1 MIPVFNDA
9 NRAIQLVRTL
19 SAQRLPPN
27 FDAEIIVVD
36 DGSDD
41 GSPDRI
47 EADVG
52 NDITL
57 LRLPTNSGRAAAR
70 NSGASVAR
78 GEVLL
83 FMDCDCLPA
92 SHDLVAEHLRTWA
105 PGVVATIG
113 PVTGNGNGF
122 WHRYQV
128 AASKR
133 RALQHA
139 AGIYFSGSSQN
150 MMVARTEFEACGGF
164 DRNYFTYGFE
174 DRDLQIRI
182 AKYGRVAWAA
192 EACVRHMDS
201 LALPL
206 VCRKMAEAGGSAA
219 LLFSLHHPKAYRALG
234 YARLDVRQH
243 AWLQLPARSL
253 GRIIEPLAR
262 YSDHIILS
270 RRVPYKLKTWLVKAL
285 IGLSYLVGTSRPL

>member
-1 MIPVFNDA
+1 MIPVFHDA

-19 SAQRLPPN
+19 SEQRLPAG
-27 FDAEIIVVD
+27 FDADIIVVD
-36 DGSDD
+36 DGSNDD
-41 GSPDRI
+41 TSDRI
-47 EADVG
+47 EEAIG
-52 NDITL
+52 NGITL

-78 GEVLL
+78 GEMLL

-92 SHDLVAEHLRTWA
+92 SHDLVAEHLRSWTQ
-105 PGVVATIG
+105 GVVATIG

-122 WHRYQV
+122 WHRYQI
-128 AASKR
+128 AASER
-133 RALQHA
+133 RAQQHA

-150 MMVARTEFEACGGF
+150 MMVARKVFEACGGF
-164 DRNYFTYGFE
+164 DKNYFTYGFE

-219 LLFSLHHPKAYRALG
+219 IVFSRHHPEAYQALG

-243 AWLQLPARSL
+243 AWLRLPARSL
-253 GRIIEPLAR
+253 DHIIEPLAR
-262 YSDHIILS
+262 YSDHIIAN
-270 RRVPYKLKTWLVKAL
+270 RCIPYKLKSWLVKVL
-285 IGLSYLVGTSRPL
+285 TGLSYLAGTSRPP